1 MNDDINQILDRII
14 SGDES
19 AFSEITGLYLKLIYN
34 FVYRLIGDRDT
45 AEDLTQETFV
55 KAWKNLK
62 SFDQSKNF
70 RTWLYI
76 IAKNTA
82 FDWLKKKK
90 EIPFSTFMDEKG
102 ESWLENVA
110 DENILPDEILERK
123 NIAEELEE
131 ILSKLPPHY
140 RAILLLHYKE
150 DFSLHKIAEILGEP
164 YNTIKSRHQRGLGKL
179 RESILSNQQSRG
191 IASALRASCGRSK
204 VVPCSACFTI
214 CANKRNRSQTCSY
227 TSQ

>member
-19 AFSEITGLYLKLIYN
+19 TFSEITGLYLKLIYN
-34 FVYRLIGDRDT
+34 FLYRLVGDRDA

-55 KAWKNLK
+55 KAWKNLHK
-62 SFDQSKNF
+62 FDQKKNLK
-70 RTWLYI
+70 TWLFT

-90 EIPFSTFMDEKG
+90 EIPFSTFTDEEG
-102 ESWLENVA
+102 GNWLENVA

-123 NIAEELEE
+123 NIAEELEK

-140 RAILLLHYKE
+140 RVILLLHYKE
-150 DFSLHKIAEILGEP
+150 DFSLHEISEILGEH
-164 YNTIKSRHQRGLGKL
+164 YNTIKSRHRRGLGKL
-179 RESILSNQQSRG
+179 KREFTN
-191 IASALRASCGRSK
+191 ASKYL
-204 VVPCSACFTI
+204 I
-214 CANKRNRSQTCSY
+214 NSY
-227 TSQ
+227 